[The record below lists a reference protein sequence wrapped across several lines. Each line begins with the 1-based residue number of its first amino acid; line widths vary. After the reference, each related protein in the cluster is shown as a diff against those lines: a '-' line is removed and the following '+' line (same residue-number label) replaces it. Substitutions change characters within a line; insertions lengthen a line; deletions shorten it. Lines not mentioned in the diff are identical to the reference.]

1 MNIQFAKK
9 LKNKI
14 VGMGKLRTN
23 IVVLALLIIAMPL
36 QAKKVKKTVA
46 DLWPDGTEI
55 GQWFKEKD
63 KIDIATLGKAYVITD
78 YGVKQDSTLLQTE
91 AIQAVIDKAAK
102 DGGGVI
108 VVPKGTFLS
117 GALFFK
123 QGTHLHLDEGGTIK
137 GVDYIRWYPVK
148 DSRMEGQ
155 NLKYF
160 AALINAEGLNGFTI
174 TGKGTINGNGER
186 FWREFW
192 IRRQYNRQCTNLE
205 AMRPRLVFI
214 RDCNDVRIEDVH
226 LINSAFWTCHLY
238 KCNRVKILDTYFF
251 APHEPADAKAPSSD
265 AIDIDV
271 CEDVLVDGC
280 YLSVNDDA
288 IAIKG
293 GKGTWADKDPNN
305 GMNRNVLIQNCHY
318 GFVHGC
324 LTLGSESVHDY
335 NIVLRNIEVEGASR
349 VLWLKMR
356 PDTPQHYE
364 YVTVENIKGSAASVL
379 VVRPW
384 TQFFKPGDR
393 TDMPL
398 STCNNIK
405 LKNLDMKCRTFF
417 DVGASDKY
425 QLKDFIF
432 EDLNIEASKDK
443 SFDQSIINGCTVKN
457 VEIK

>member
-1 MNIQFAKK
+1 MKYIFY
-9 LKNKI
+9 
-14 VGMGKLRTN
+14 T
-23 IVVLALLIIAMPL
+23 LALLLACASA
-36 QAKKVKKTVA
+36 QAA
-46 DLWPDGTEI
+46 NDLWPDGSQI
-55 GQWFKEKD
+55 SKWFERETVNID
-63 KIDIATLGKAYVITD
+63 KLGKQYVITD
-78 YGVKQDSTLLQTE
+78 YGVVQDSTLLQTDK
-91 AIQAVIDKAAK
+91 IQAVIDKAAN

-123 QGTHLHLDEGGTIK
+123 QGTHLHLQEGGTIK
-137 GVDYIRWYPVK
+137 GIDYIRWYPVK

-160 AALINAEGLNGFTI
+160 AALINAEGLDGFTI
-174 TGKGTINGNGER
+174 SGKGTINGNGER

-192 IRRQYNRQCTNLE
+192 IRRQINRQCTNLE

-214 RDCNDVRIEDVH
+214 RDCNDVVINNVH
-226 LINSAFWTCHLY
+226 LINSGFWTCHLY
-238 KCNRVKILDTYFF
+238 KCNRVKIIDTYFF
-251 APHEPADAKAPSSD
+251 APHAPEDAKAPSSD

-271 CEDVLVDGC
+271 CQDVFVDGC

-293 GKGTWADKDPNN
+293 GKGTWADTDPGN
-305 GMNRNVLIQNCHY
+305 GMNKNVLIQNCHY

-335 NIVLRNIEVEGASR
+335 NIVLRNILVDGASR

-364 YVTVENIKGSAASVL
+364 YVTVENIRGNAASVL

-384 TQFFKPGDR
+384 TQFFKPGER
-393 TDMPL
+393 VLPP
-398 STCNNIK
+398 SICNNIT
-405 LKNLDMKCRTFF
+405 LRNMDIKCKTFF
-417 DVGASDKY
+417 DVGKSDKY
-425 QLKDFIF
+425 QLKDFKF
-432 EDLNIEASKDK
+432 ENLAITCSKNS
-443 SFDQSIINGCTVKN
+443 SFDQSIIDGISTKN
-457 VEIK
+457 ISIR

>member
-1 MNIQFAKK
+1 MNNDTPF
-9 LKNKI
+9 I
-14 VGMGKLRTN
+14 VMKRFFY
-23 IVVLALLIIAMPL
+23 VFVLLLACSSSVP
-36 QAKKVKKTVA
+36 AA
-46 DLWPDGTEI
+46 DNLWPDGTKI
-55 GQWFKEKD
+55 SKWFERESV
-63 KIDIATLGKAYVITD
+63 DISKLGKQYVITD
-78 YGVKQDSTLLQTE
+78 YGVSNDSTLLQTE
-91 AIQAVIDKAAK
+91 KIQAVIDKAANE
-102 DGGGVI
+102 GGGVI
-108 VVPKGTFLS
+108 VIPKGTFLS

-123 QGTHLHLDEGGTIK
+123 QGTHLHLQEGGTIK
-137 GVDYIRWYPVK
+137 GIDYIRWYPVK

-174 TGKGTINGNGER
+174 SGKGTINGNGER

-192 IRRQYNRQCTNLE
+192 IRRQINRQCTNLE

-214 RDCNDVRIEDVH
+214 RDCNDVTINDVH
-226 LINSAFWTCHLY
+226 LINSGFWTCHLY
-238 KCNRVKILDTYFF
+238 KCNRVKIIDTYFF
-251 APHEPADAKAPSSD
+251 APHTPEDAKAPSSD

-271 CEDVLVDGC
+271 CQDVFVDGC

-293 GKGTWADKDPNN
+293 GKGTWADTDPNN
-305 GMNRNVLIQNCHY
+305 GINKNILIQNCHY

-335 NIVLRNIEVEGASR
+335 NIVLRNIKVDGASR

-364 YVTVENIKGSAASVL
+364 YVTVENIMGSASSVL

-393 TDMPL
+393 ELPP
-398 STCNNIK
+398 SVCNNITMR
-405 LKNLDMKCRTFF
+405 NIDMKCKTFF
-417 DVGASDKY
+417 DVGKSDKY
-425 QLKDFIF
+425 QLKDFKF
-432 EDLNIEASKDK
+432 ENLCITCSKN
-443 SFDQSIINGCTVKN
+443 SAFDQSIIDGVITKN
-457 VEIK
+457 ISIK